1 MKNKHK
7 SKKQYHTMKK
17 TIGRRDPDAN
27 AQAKGHVW
35 VIITLC
41 IISASSLSHEV
52 RDPKCILMH
61 VLFLH

>member
-1 MKNKHK
+1 MENK
-7 SKKQYHTMKK
+7 SKKQYHTMKN
-17 TIGRRDPDAN
+17 TIERRDPVAN

-41 IISASSLSHEV
+41 IISESFLSHEV